1 MAFNELNQEWQKE
14 FTEIPVPT
22 AKLDQALATALQA
35 TEVPTKTTRFAKF
48 KGFLRKPSRRP
59 LLVAAA
65 LLVISIGGYALLN
78 RQGHDTQTNN
88 AALPHMEE
96 KSQLDDSQMQGAA
109 PTAEG
114 NESAAPVETTEKI
127 SYHYQVQQETTDLDQ
142 ALKKIKGLLAEEKGF
157 IQDSSVISFNEE
169 DLRQADLTIRLP
181 EAAKETFLEQLDK
194 IAKITG
200 QQQTSLNETDSYR
213 DNDSRL
219 KALAAEETALLGLLE
234 KSEEMSD
241 MLKIQERLS
250 TIRSEKESLTLQQ
263 KNIDKDVSYATF
275 SLSIHE
281 ISPQK
286 EKAASPKLGTRIK
299 NNWQRQLDFW
309 QEAIKGL
316 AVFLASN
323 ILYILLLLV
332 AGLLIYR
339 WRKKQ

>member
-14 FTEIPVPT
+14 FNEIPVPT

-35 TEVPTKTTRFAKF
+35 TEAPTKTPRFSKF
-48 KGFLRKPSRRP
+48 KELLRKPSRRP

-65 LLVISIGGYALLN
+65 LLVLSIGGYALLN
-78 RQGHDTQTNN
+78 RDGYDTQTNN
-88 AALPHMEE
+88 AALPRMEE
-96 KSQLDDSQMQGAA
+96 KSQLDDGQMQGAA

-114 NESAAPVETTEKI
+114 NESAAPAEATEKI

-142 ALKKIKGLLAEEKGF
+142 ALTKIKGLLAEEKGF

-181 EAAKETFLEQLDK
+181 EAAKETFLEELDK

-200 QQQTSLNETDSYR
+200 QQQTALNETDSYR

-219 KALAAEETALLGLLE
+219 KALDAEETALLGLLE

-263 KNIDKDVSYATF
+263 KTIDKDVNYATF
-275 SLSIHE
+275 SLSIQE

-309 QEAIKGL
+309 QEAVKGL
-316 AVFLASN
+316 VVFLASN
-323 ILYILLLLV
+323 ILYLLLLLV

-339 WRKKQ
+339 WRKKS